1 MIAEIGQAF
10 GLDQG
15 KGHVTLQEGVIGQV
29 DFLLAAFAQET
40 LDLVT
45 TV

>member
-1 MIAEIGQAF
+1 VRGVVQAF

-15 KGHVTLQEGVIGQV
+15 KGHFTVQEGIIGQL
-29 DFLLAAFAQET
+29 DFILAAFPQEM

-45 TV
+45 AI